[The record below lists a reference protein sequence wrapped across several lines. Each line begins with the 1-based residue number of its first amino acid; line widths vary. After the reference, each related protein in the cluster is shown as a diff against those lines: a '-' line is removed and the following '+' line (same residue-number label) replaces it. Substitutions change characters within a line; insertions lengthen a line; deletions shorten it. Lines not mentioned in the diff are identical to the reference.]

1 MRSIALL
8 FIAAS
13 IGLSQQH
20 GQRQIA
26 TERENTPSIFGGMG
40 VHLVSAYDVVNY
52 INAITTQSQRVND
65 FGTAVDFF
73 GGIDFPIGPDWG
85 ISLEHSYLFKT
96 YTVPGNLGG
105 VYDLYYSIQ
114 APSILLQKVMKGKGY
129 FVKFSGGGGYHF
141 GSMSQKV
148 STFGVTTEYTARGIG
163 IVLDAVAQTAFGD
176 DTYGYIGGSTGWG
189 FLGPLKEGNGNSL
202 KMPRTGAEVSLSYF
216 HAGIRFGI
224 VQYL

>member
-1 MRSIALL
+1 MRSIVLL
-8 FIAAS
+8 FMTVT
-13 IGLSQQH
+13 IGLSQQREP
-20 GQRQIA
+20 RQIA
-26 TERENTPSIFGGMG
+26 SERENTPSIFGGMG
-40 VHLVSAYDVVNY
+40 VHVVSAADIVGY
-52 INAITTQSQRVND
+52 INATTTQSQRVDD

-73 GGIDFPIGPDWG
+73 GGIDIPVGSDWG
-85 ISLEHSYLFKT
+85 IAIEHSYLFKT

-141 GSMSQKV
+141 GSMTQKV

-163 IVLDAVAQTAFGD
+163 IVFDAVAQTAFGED
-176 DTYGYIGGSTGWG
+176 LYGYIGGTTGSG
-189 FLGPLKEGNGNSL
+189 FLGTLKEGNGNSL
-202 KMPRTGAEVSLSYF
+202 KMPRTGAEVSLNYF

-224 VQYL
+224 VQYF